1 MFKNLKIKKIKF
13 YSKISSLIFFL
24 ERTIIKS
31 VYRLFNLHPS
41 SEPFL
46 SGDTFRKISTYQYK
60 GDTLKIFKPEIIFM
74 NTHVLSELYE
84 QINLINHPFILI
96 SHHSDHLVDRKFLSI
111 ANNSNLIHWYAQ
123 NCIIKHKKISNIPI
137 GLEDRWRHNNGI
149 IRDFVNLRN
158 KKLNKIPRILYGFHI
173 RNNPSV
179 RKKAH
184 QILSS
189 LSTADHYRNNPRK
202 YRKKLAKYHFVAC
215 PEGNGID
222 THRMWE
228 ALYLNVIPIIV
239 VKNGNFLFQN
249 LPVLK
254 LNKWEELAKYSETD
268 LSLIYQKNQ
277 HKFKHIKFLWI
288 DYWKKHINKKFNK
301 YKDKSIKNLI

>member
-1 MFKNLKIKKIKF
+1 MDKN
-13 YSKISSLIFFL
+13 FL
-24 ERTIIKS
+24 
-31 VYRLFNLHPS
+31 P
-41 SEPFL
+41 
-46 SGDTFRKISTYQYK
+46 
-60 GDTLKIFKPEIIFM
+60 
-74 NTHVLSELYE
+74 
-84 QINLINHPFILI
+84 
-96 SHHSDHLVDRKFLSI
+96 I

-149 IRDFVNLRN
+149 IRDYVSLRN
-158 KKLNKIPRILYGFHI
+158 KKINKISRVLYGFHI
-173 RNNPSV
+173 ENNRDV

-184 QILSS
+184 EILSS
-189 LSTADHYRNNPRK
+189 LSTTDYYRNNSRK
-202 YRKKLAKYHFVAC
+202 YRKKLSNYQFVAC

-222 THRMWE
+222 THRVWE

-239 VKNGNFLFQN
+239 EKNGNFLFQN

-254 LNKWEELAKYSETD
+254 LNKWEDLANYSETD

-277 HKFKHIKFLWI
+277 NKFKHIKYIWI

-301 YKDKSIKNLI
+301 YTI